1 MTTRIDREIMVT
13 SDNQNPNIFN
23 VKFPETIAILPNT
36 EVALIKGKC
45 IKSASINID
54 SSNDTFTIL
63 VGQYDMD
70 TINTGTESSCAF
82 FPPQHITLK
91 HGSWTTGIQRFN
103 NIVDNLVESLNSQF
117 RHFNWKWA
125 VNESV
130 IPATGIYPSVVNI
143 NGIYPYLC
151 NHVPGG
157 INWKSGYS
165 NENNPESVSIV
176 PAVPNTT
183 PSYNIIETGNNKNFF
198 LTSQGRAPMPYSFN
212 ILDTP
217 NPAHPKV
224 WHEFVLDRTIH
235 EPQTVKIFGGLC
247 FKSQEDYK
255 KTESYDPDKD
265 WCVCPLNEDGS
276 VDLTSPENFIDRTI
290 FGWELMSDGKIFIKI
305 RDLNEDGTI
314 ADTYLLNQYSGY
326 ALAGPTTTAY
336 IEIRPKIGGD
346 GINKTIYTIDWV
358 INGNVLGIPTIIP
371 AKYLE
376 HDYIHCFCGAY
387 LNKDFQIT
395 FLGLTEEEYIISST
409 QSLGT
414 FDKAN
419 ALGNMNP
426 VLYFDKIRPN
436 HELQIFPVTK
446 VDYNFYRN
454 FLIKNNCQIFVP
466 ITYQPLATDPSYLEG
481 YYWINGAVTDAQD
494 PLILTINSNVEL
506 SDFHICLDNLP
517 INEFSCNGQIGNT
530 SSRIYSHYESGN
542 NQEIIIEPHNIIY
555 HKLHNKHVIMLNNL
569 RIRITDNDNKIFQQ
583 LSNTTLLNLHFRTN
597 PFTLLQSITG
607 TNSTKGSRL
616 EVINNSEGFEQL
628 SESVF

>member
-13 SDNQNPNIFN
+13 SDNQNPNVFN

-63 VGQYDMD
+63 VGHYDMSN
-70 TINTGTESSCAF
+70 INTGSESSCRF
-82 FPPQHITLK
+82 FPPQNITLK

-125 VNESV
+125 VAEDV
-130 IPATGIYPSVVNI
+130 IPASGGNPEIINI
-143 NGIYPYLC
+143 DGIYPYLC
-151 NHVPGG
+151 NHIPKG
-157 INWKSGYS
+157 ITWKSGYP
-165 NENNPESVSIV
+165 NEIAPEVTTTNPVVGVSRGYNTIV
-176 PAVPNTT
+176 
-183 PSYNIIETGNNKNFF
+183 SEYDKDFF
-198 LTSQGRAPMPYSFN
+198 LTSQGRAPMPYSFD
-212 ILDTP
+212 ILDTTD
-217 NPAHPKV
+217 PAIPRV
-224 WHEFVLDRTIH
+224 WHEFFLDRSTY
-235 EPQTVKIFGGLC
+235 EPETVKIFGGLC

-265 WCVCPLNEDGS
+265 WCVCPLKEDGS
-276 VDLTSPENFIDRTI
+276 ADLTSPENFIDRTI
-290 FGWELMSDGKIFIKI
+290 FGWELMPDGKIFIKI
-305 RDLNEDGTI
+305 RDLNEDGSI

-326 ALAGPTTTAY
+326 ALIGATTTAR
-336 IEIRPKIGGD
+336 IEIRPKMGGD
-346 GINKTIYTIDWV
+346 GVDKTIYTIDWV

-387 LNKDFQIT
+387 LNEDFVIQFT
-395 FLGLTEEEYIISST
+395 GLTEEEYIVDPT
-409 QSLGT
+409 QTLGT

-436 HELQIFPVTK
+436 HELQIAPITTVN
-446 VDYNFYRN
+446 YNFYRN

-466 ITYQPLATDPSYLEG
+466 TVVQSTASDPSYLEG
-481 YYWINGAVTDAQD
+481 YYWINGADVDNVD
-494 PLILTINSNVEL
+494 PLEVYINSNVEL

-517 INEFSCNGQIGNT
+517 INEFSCNGRIGNT